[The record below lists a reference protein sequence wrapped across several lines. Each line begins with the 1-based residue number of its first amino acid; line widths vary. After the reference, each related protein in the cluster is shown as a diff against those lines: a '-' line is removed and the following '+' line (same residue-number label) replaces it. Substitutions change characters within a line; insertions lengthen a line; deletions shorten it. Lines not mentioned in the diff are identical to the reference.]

1 MKFWEHIAR
10 IIIRNRIII
19 LLMIIGFTVFMG
31 YQWKNMRMSYAEA
44 NLLPEDHPVN
54 AEYNNF
60 LEIFGDEGNLIL
72 IAIKDSAIYEPEV
85 FNAWNTL
92 ADSLKKIK
100 GVEAVL
106 SVGDLKKLVKDDK
119 AKQFKLEPLVQKTPK
134 TKVEVK
140 AILDELFT
148 KLPFYKNL
156 LYNEKG
162 TIQTAIY
169 IDKALVNTEYRK
181 PLIQSIQDDISSF
194 NIKYNVNVHTSGM
207 PYIRTL
213 NAKNIVDEIAIFILA
228 ALFITSLI
236 FYFFFRSL
244 RATLISGLVVI
255 IGVMWSLGTLGLLGY
270 EITALT
276 GIIPPLIIVIG
287 IPNAIFLITKYQ
299 NEIKI
304 HKNKAKSLQRVI
316 TKIGNA
322 TLMTNVTTAAGFATF
337 IFTDSKLLAEFGIVA
352 SLNIMLLFL
361 LSLLLIP
368 IFYSFLPIPKE
379 RHLRHLSKN
388 WIDGF
393 INWLLKMIK
402 YKRLTVYIAAVS
414 LLIISFVGMIQIRV
428 SGSLLEDLPK
438 NMEFYH
444 DIKFFE
450 KEFGG
455 VLPLE
460 ILIDTKKKKGVMKLS
475 TLKKL
480 DKIQEQIEEIPELS
494 SPVSVVNLVK
504 YSKQAF
510 YNGNPKYYQLP
521 SSQEKTFILRYAK
534 KSKTDGNLLK
544 SYVDSTGRYAR
555 ITTFMKDIGS
565 EKMERIEEMIAQKA
579 KSAFPKGKA
588 EVTITGKAKVFTKG
602 TRYLVKNL
610 FTSLALAILLI
621 ALFIAWMFK
630 SWKMIVISLLP
641 NFLPLIITAGMMG
654 YLGVPIKPSTIL
666 VFSIAFGISVDDTI
680 HFLAKYRQ
688 ELVVHN
694 WKIHKAVYAT
704 IHEVGVSMF
713 YTSVVLYFGFS
724 VFLISN
730 FGGTQALGGL
740 VSFTLLVAMLS
751 NLLFLPTLLMSLAQK
766 VSNKKDLKKPAIVI
780 EPKDDE

>member
-1 MKFWEHIAR
+1 MKFWEYLAR

-19 LLMIIGFTVFMG
+19 LLMITGFTVFMG
-31 YQWKNMRMSYAEA
+31 YQWKYMRMSYAEA
-44 NLLPEDHPVN
+44 NLLPDDHPVN
-54 AEYNNF
+54 EEYKHF
-60 LEIFGDEGNLIL
+60 LNIFGEEGNTI
-72 IAIKDSAIYEPEV
+72 IIGIKDSAIYKPQI
-85 FNAWNTL
+85 FNAWNALT
-92 ADSLKKIK
+92 DSIIKIK
-100 GVEAVL
+100 GVETAL
-106 SVGDLKKLVKDDK
+106 SIGDLKKLVKDTK
-119 AKQFKLEPLVQKTPK
+119 AKQFRLKPLVQKTPQ
-134 TKVEVK
+134 TKAEVK
-140 AILDELFT
+140 AILEELFN
-148 KLPFYKNL
+148 KLPFYKSL
-156 LYNEKG
+156 LFNESG
-162 TIQTAIY
+162 TIQSAIY
-169 IDKALVNTEYRK
+169 IDKSLVNTEFRK
-181 PLIQSIQDDISSF
+181 PLIQSIKNTVDNF
-194 NIKYNVNVHTSGM
+194 NTKYNLHVRTSGM

-213 NAKNIVDEIAIFILA
+213 NAKNITDEIALFVIA
-228 ALFITSLI
+228 ALVTTSLL
-236 FYFFFRSL
+236 FFFFFRSV

-299 NEIKI
+299 NEIKN
-304 HKNKAKSLQRVI
+304 HQNKAKALQRVI

-322 TLMTNVTTAAGFATF
+322 TLMTNLTTAAGFATF
-337 IFTDSKLLAEFGIVA
+337 IFTKSKLLKEFGIVA
-352 SLNIMLLFL
+352 SINIMLLFV
-361 LSLLLIP
+361 LSLVLIP
-368 IFYSFLPIPKE
+368 IFYSFLPKPKE

-393 INWLLKMIK
+393 INWILNTIK
-402 YKRLTVYIAAVS
+402 HKRLTVYIAAIS
-414 LLIISFVGMIQIRV
+414 LLIISFLGMIQIRV
-428 SGSLLEDLPK
+428 SGSLLEDMPK
-438 NMEFYH
+438 DMQFYR

-460 ILIDTKKKKGVMKLS
+460 IMIDTKKKKGVMKLS
-475 TLKKL
+475 TLKKIA
-480 DKIQEQIEEIPELS
+480 KIQEQIEEIPELS
-494 SPVSVVNLVK
+494 QPISVVNLVK

-521 SSQEKTFILRYAK
+521 SSQEKTFILSYAK
-534 KSKTDGNLLK
+534 KSNTNNNMLH

-565 EKMERIEEMIAQKA
+565 DKMDRIEEMINQKA
-579 KSAFPKGKA
+579 KNAFKKSKA
-588 EVTITGKAKVFTKG
+588 DVTITGKAKVFTKG
-602 TRYLVKNL
+602 THYLVTNL

-630 SWKMIVISLLP
+630 SWKMIIISLLP
-641 NFLPLIITAGMMG
+641 NFLPLLITAGMMG
-654 YLGVPIKPSTIL
+654 YIGIPIKPSTIL

-688 ELVVHN
+688 ELVAHN

-713 YTSVVLYFGFS
+713 YTSVVLFFGFS
-724 VFLISN
+724 VFLISS

-751 NLLFLPTLLMSLAQK
+751 NLIFLPTLLMSLAQK
-766 VSNKKDLKKPAIVI
+766 VSNKKDLKKPTIVI